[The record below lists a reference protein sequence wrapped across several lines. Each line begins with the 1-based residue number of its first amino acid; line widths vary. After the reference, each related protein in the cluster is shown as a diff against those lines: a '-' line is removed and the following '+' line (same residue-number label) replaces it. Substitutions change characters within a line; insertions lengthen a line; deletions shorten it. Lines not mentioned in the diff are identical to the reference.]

1 MVNIRTFALC
11 SAVLLGA
18 CGQTGP
24 LMLTGEGGG
33 INANEESSG
42 ADIATNPKP
51 SPQTNTNTATTSPAE

>member
-24 LMLTGEGGG
+24 LMLTSEDAGTK
-33 INANEESSG
+33 ANEENSG
-42 ADIATNPKP
+42 ANIATSPKP
-51 SPQTNTNTATTSPAE
+51 SQQTNTNTATTSPAE